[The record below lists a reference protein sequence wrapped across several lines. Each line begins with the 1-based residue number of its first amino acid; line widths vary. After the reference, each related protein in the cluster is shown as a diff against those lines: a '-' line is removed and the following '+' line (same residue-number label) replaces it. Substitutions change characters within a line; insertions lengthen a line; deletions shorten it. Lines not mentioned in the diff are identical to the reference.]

1 MKTVELKS
9 LKVKKPTKKVS
20 KKALVLIILL
30 YLALDTLLI
39 TKIIIPA
46 YANYPAISE
55 EERIEEILKTA
66 TIVVDLKEDLNVSFY
81 EDVKVSDFITNI
93 NGTIVDD
100 YKINTKSLGKR
111 KVKFEYINEENIKI
125 PYAYTINVVDDVP
138 PSLWMNSSY
147 SVTVGYTGNIF
158 DKINC
163 ADNLDD
169 NPKCEVIGNY
179 DYNKVGNYK
188 LTYKATDKSGN
199 ITAKEFTLKVKEPST
214 SSGSSSTTKPS
225 SNKKTD
231 IKEVI
236 KRHKNE
242 NTSIGID
249 VSSWQGN
256 IDFQKVKEAGV
267 EFAFI
272 RVGSKKSATEYFVDS
287 QFINNVKGFN
297 EVGIPVGIYY
307 YSYASSRAEAI
318 KDAKWVLNQ
327 IKGYKI
333 DLPIVYD
340 WENWSIFDDYHQS
353 FYSTSMNAK
362 AFLDTMKKAGYD
374 GLLYSSANYLNKVW
388 FDIDYP
394 VWLAHYTWETN
405 YSGKY
410 TYWQLCSNGKVP
422 GISGNVDINIYYKNK
437 EE

>member
-1 MKTVELKS
+1 MKTIELKS

-231 IKEVI
+231 I
-236 KRHKNE
+236 
-242 NTSIGID
+242 
-249 VSSWQGN
+249 
-256 IDFQKVKEAGV
+256 
-267 EFAFI
+267 
-272 RVGSKKSATEYFVDS
+272 
-287 QFINNVKGFN
+287 
-297 EVGIPVGIYY
+297 
-307 YSYASSRAEAI
+307 
-318 KDAKWVLNQ
+318 
-327 IKGYKI
+327 
-333 DLPIVYD
+333 
-340 WENWSIFDDYHQS
+340 
-353 FYSTSMNAK
+353 
-362 AFLDTMKKAGYD
+362 
-374 GLLYSSANYLNKVW
+374 
-388 FDIDYP
+388 
-394 VWLAHYTWETN
+394 
-405 YSGKY
+405 
-410 TYWQLCSNGKVP
+410 
-422 GISGNVDINIYYKNK
+422 
-437 EE
+437 

>member
-199 ITAKEFTLKVKEPST
+199 ITAKEFTNKVKEPST

-307 YSYASSRAEAI
+307 YSYTSSRAEAI

-422 GISGNVDINIYYKNK
+422 GISGSVDINIYYKQK
-437 EE
+437 EK

>member
-388 FDIDYP
+388 FDKIGR
-394 VWLAHYTWETN
+394 AH
-405 YSGKY
+405 
-410 TYWQLCSNGKVP
+410 V
-422 GISGNVDINIYYKNK
+422 
-437 EE
+437 